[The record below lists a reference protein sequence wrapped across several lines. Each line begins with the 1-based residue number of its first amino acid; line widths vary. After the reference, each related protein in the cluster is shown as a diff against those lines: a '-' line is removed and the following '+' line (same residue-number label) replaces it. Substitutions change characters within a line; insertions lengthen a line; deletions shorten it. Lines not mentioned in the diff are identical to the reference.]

1 MQLLAPGA
9 AQAGSLHSAIKR
21 KTEKKKTEVSQE
33 FTHILLELSR

>member
-21 KTEKKKTEVSQE
+21 KTEKKTEVSQE
-33 FTHILLELSR
+33 FAHILLELSR